1 LANSPLIPQMRQ
13 ITYLIQGGYN
23 PLSPAGTLT
32 PSLSMAS
39 TSSAQPTP
47 KKTRF
52 FIALIPPPE
61 VQAEATQLKE
71 YFRDRY
77 NSKAALRS
85 PPHITLQAPFEWPDD
100 HRDRLISALKQFNFQ
115 FSRVP
120 IQLNGFGAFPPR
132 VIYLDVEHTPELMTL
147 EQALRHYLK
156 DALAIEDPRSRT
168 RPFHPHLT
176 IAFRDLKPAAF
187 RRAWPEFEHR
197 EAQFAFNV
205 PAIALLLHTGKEWII
220 HQDFSLQ

>member
-1 LANSPLIPQMRQ
+1 
-13 ITYLIQGGYN
+13 
-23 PLSPAGTLT
+23 
-32 PSLSMAS
+32 MAS
-39 TSSAQPTP
+39 ASSAQPTP

-52 FIALIPPPE
+52 FIALIPPPD
-61 VQAEATQLKE
+61 VQGEATQLKE

-100 HRDRLISALKQFNFQ
+100 HRDRLISALEHFSFQ
-115 FSRVP
+115 LSQIP

-132 VIYLDVEHTPELMTL
+132 VIYLDVEHTPALMKL
-147 EQALRHYLK
+147 EQELRHYLK
-156 DALAIEDPRSRT
+156 DTLAIEDPRSRT
-168 RPFHPHLT
+168 RPFRPHLT

-197 EAQFAFNV
+197 KAQFTFSV
-205 PAIALLLHTGKEWII
+205 PAISLLLHTSREWII
-220 HQDFSLQ
+220 HQNFPLQ